1 MSHRFVFAILAVTML
16 AACAASST
24 AGEPTVS
31 AASTID
37 LRAYQYIYADF
48 PRRLRALRDQQALAE
63 AELIVAY
70 NRAASYEPFR
80 RFGRYAATYMADQ
93 TAQLEVL
100 AAQQRLRCLHDDV
113 TALWRERQ
121 AVAAQMMQA
130 R

>member
-1 MSHRFVFAILAVTML
+1 MPPSVR
-16 AACAASST
+16 ASEAGTLRRARAQSPGST
-24 AGEPTVS
+24 AAWS
-31 AASTID
+31 D
-37 LRAYQYIYADF
+37 
-48 PRRLRALRDQQALAE
+48 LRALRDQQAIAE